1 MKTSAEV
8 VGLKPQPRHPEPGR
22 IRYETVPS
30 WTMPPVL
37 PREQT
42 RSRVIGRDWRDRL
55 LIAKP

>member
-8 VGLKPQPRHPEPGR
+8 VGLKLQPRHPEPGR

-30 WTMPPVL
+30 WTMSQAL

-42 RSRVIGRDWRDRL
+42 RSRVIGRDWRAQL
-55 LIAKP
+55 LNAKP